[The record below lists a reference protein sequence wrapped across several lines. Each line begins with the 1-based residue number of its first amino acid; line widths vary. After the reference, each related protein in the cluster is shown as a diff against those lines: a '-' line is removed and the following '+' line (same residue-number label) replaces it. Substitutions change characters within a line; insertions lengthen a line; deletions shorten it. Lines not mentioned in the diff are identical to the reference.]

1 MADHPVPNAAFIHAI
16 RIPVPVFN
24 AVAPAPRW
32 VRLPDLEVPDGMYLL
47 VKAWSVNPPLS
58 LVYVAETPANAV
70 NVDLAWPLMPNEVVR
85 WKVKNAEALYVSATV
100 AACWVTI
107 SAEQRS

>member
-1 MADHPVPNAAFIHAI
+1 
-16 RIPVPVFN
+16 
-24 AVAPAPRW
+24 
-32 VRLPDLEVPDGMYLL
+32 MYLL
-47 VKAWSVNPPLS
+47 IKAWSVNPILS

-85 WKVKNAEALYVSATV
+85 WKLKNAEALYVSATV
-100 AACWVTI
+100 PACWVTI